1 MSLTEA
7 EQNVIRTAL
16 LDECGAEPL
25 WVVGYGALSPTFDA
39 VEARFAT
46 ANWFNRQAIVC
57 GFAGKGNVSPIC
69 PKGS

>member
-46 ANWFNRQAIVC
+46 ANWFNRQAMSEPKL
-57 GFAGKGNVSPIC
+57 FAVSPE
-69 PKGS
+69 KAM